1 MGMVASF
8 DRAKKRPPSGAL
20 PASQA
25 VACCTVRCPR
35 KGILPLE
42 RCKSRQ
48 LRHPL
53 DAPRAAAVRTVGT
66 VGAVAIGAVAPGAI
80 ARHALVRCARAL
92 ARAIVAA

>member
-1 MGMVASF
+1 MGVVASF

-48 LRHPL
+48 LRHRL
-53 DAPRAAAVRTVGT
+53 EAPRAAVRTVGT